1 MVRDANCFHPFKD
14 GVLSCI
20 DCLVMPAVCLVN
32 NYIKFG
38 DASSLSCQ

>member
-1 MVRDANCFHPFKD
+1 
-14 GVLSCI
+14 
-20 DCLVMPAVCLVN
+20 LVMPAVCLVN